1 MQIAFYTRVS
11 TRGQQQAQTIDQQLE
26 RLHSYAATHPEWQI
40 AAEHVYRDDGFSGA
54 KLNRPGLDR
63 LRDHARAA
71 RFSCVLIT
79 APDRLARSYV
89 HQILLI
95 DELKQLGC
103 TVEFV
108 DRPMS
113 DDPHDQLLL
122 QIRGAV
128 AEYERTLI
136 ADRMRRGRQARIR
149 HGQLLPWATAPY
161 GYVLDADRPRD
172 PQGMRLHPVT
182 SVVVEQIF
190 AWFTDV
196 QAPLTLYQVAK
207 QLTASQI
214 PTPKGKWRWNP
225 STVRNI
231 LRSPLYYGMAAYG
244 RTRPVPARRRKSAL
258 EKVGPGVST
267 QPTPPEEWIMIPV
280 PAIVSRE
287 VFEVAQRRLNQ
298 NKQMARRNNTV
309 HDYLLRGLVS
319 CGGCQLTCSGR
330 EVSPG
335 YTYYVCAGRSNTL
348 RRAAG
353 ERCYARYVPAQALDE
368 LVWQDLC
375 QVLREPALLTHELM
389 RAQDGEWLPQAL
401 QAQRTTVQQALA
413 QLERQQARLLEVYLA
428 EVIGRDEFERKR
440 QELSQTQEGLQAQ
453 LRHLEAQAQQHL
465 DLMGLADGL
474 TAFCARVTP
483 SLDHLDFSQRRQ
495 LIELL
500 IDRVIVADGAVE
512 IRYVVPTSP
521 KGEVVPFCHLRL
533 DYFDMRALFVLRNRA
548 IQIAH
553 IRDQIDR
560 LLIRLLPERQQ
571 TDWPILLRRHP
582 RRTDRKHIAT
592 RWCDIRHVELT
603 FARANQ
609 DVRCG
614 AADILPI
621 QAAQVSLQID
631 AIKFAI
637 TQEDHGRVFRHNRLK
652 LCKQGAMGR
661 LRKMPFRCRHNH
673 PAERQRTPVLDHTHH
688 QGQTAAACHAAIH
701 HHDEWLSGQPCQQF
715 LGNRQKPA
723 SDSVVVVFEPAAK
736 TRNNTFLFGTI
747 AGRVIGNRR

>member
-11 TRGQQQAQTIDQQLE
+11 TTRQQQAQTIDQQLE
-26 RLHSYAATHPEWQI
+26 RLHIYAATHPEWQI
-40 AAEHVYRDDGFSGA
+40 AEEHIYRDDGFSGA

-63 LRDHARAA
+63 LRDHARAG

-103 TVEFV
+103 TIEFV

-149 HGQLLPWATAPY
+149 HGQLLPWAIAPY
-161 GYVLDADRPRD
+161 GYVLDADHPRD

-182 SVVVEQIF
+182 SVVVKQIF
-190 AWFTDV
+190 AWFTDPL
-196 QAPLTLYQVAK
+196 APMTLYQVAK
-207 QLTASQI
+207 QLTAAQI
-214 PTPKGKWRWNP
+214 PTPRGKRRWNP
-225 STVRNI
+225 STVRGI

-244 RTRPVPARRRKSAL
+244 RTRPVPAQRRKSAL
-258 EKVGPGVST
+258 EKVGPGIST
-267 QPTPPEEWIMIPV
+267 QATAPDEWILIPV

-287 VFEVAQRRLNQ
+287 VFDVAQTRLNQ
-298 NKQMARRNNTV
+298 NKQMARRNNTA
-309 HDYLLRGLVS
+309 HDYLLRSLVS
-319 CGGCQLTCSGR
+319 CGCCQLTCTGR

-353 ERCYARYVPAQALDE
+353 ERCYARYIPAQALDA

-375 QVLREPALLTHELM
+375 HVLREPALLTHELM
-389 RAQDGEWLPQAL
+389 RAQAGEWLPQAL
-401 QAQRTTVQQALA
+401 QAQRKTVQQALA

-440 QELSQTQEGLQAQ
+440 HDLSQTQEGLQAQ
-453 LRHLEAQAQQHL
+453 LRHLDAQAQQHL

-474 TAFCARVTP
+474 KAFCSRVAPT
-483 SLDHLDFSQRRQ
+483 LDHLDFSQRRQ

-533 DYFDMRALFVLRNRA
+533 DYFHVHPLEVLAQHPAARPQIGHQHTQFGRASRGGTGPGDGQVAPPIGLQRDLHIGQVAAFAQLDAQLIHRALHTTREC
-548 IQIAH
+548 
-553 IRDQIDR
+553 DQGVVGNPDNVI
-560 LLIRLLPERQQ
+560 P
-571 TDWPILLRRHP
+571 
-582 RRTDRKHIAT
+582 
-592 RWCDIRHVELT
+592 VELAALARPR
-603 FARANQ
+603 ARAKASIGQ
-609 DVRCG
+609 KGDTTW
-614 AADILPI
+614 
-621 QAAQVSLQID
+621 VSP
-631 AIKFAI
+631 
-637 TQEDHGRVFRHNRLK
+637 G
-652 LCKQGAMGR
+652 M
-661 LRKMPFRCRHNH
+661 
-673 PAERQRTPVLDHTHH
+673 
-688 QGQTAAACHAAIH
+688 
-701 HHDEWLSGQPCQQF
+701 
-715 LGNRQKPA
+715 
-723 SDSVVVVFEPAAK
+723 
-736 TRNNTFLFGTI
+736 
-747 AGRVIGNRR
+747 